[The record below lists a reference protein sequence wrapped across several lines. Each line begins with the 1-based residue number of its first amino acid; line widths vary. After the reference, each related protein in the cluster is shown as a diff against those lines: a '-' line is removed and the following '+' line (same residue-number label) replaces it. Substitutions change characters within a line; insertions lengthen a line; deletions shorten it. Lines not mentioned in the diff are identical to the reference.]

1 MKSFSLDDGN
11 IGSCFLVS
19 PNFGHEPALDEAMH
33 SLNDTEVVKGVMAR
47 WDNSPKGERTF

>member
-11 IGSCFLVS
+11 FGSRFLFS

-33 SLNDTEVVKGVMAR
+33 SLIDTMVVKDVMVR
-47 WDNSPKGERTF
+47 